1 MTATR
6 ALLGACLLLAL
17 TGCAMP
23 RPATPVRSDVP
34 ASSPAAAVASA
45 PQELRAADAAALRT
59 PAQVLRVWVA
69 PWEDAHGDLHGAAY
83 VYTEVEG
90 RRWLLGEPAPR
101 TTSPLLTPLQVERR
115 EARPPTAPAPDAA
128 RAPPRAAEPAKPPA
142 LH

>member
-6 ALLGACLLLAL
+6 ALLGILLLGLA
-17 TGCAMP
+17 GCAST
-23 RPATPVRSDVP
+23 RHATPVRSDVP
-34 ASSPAAAVASA
+34 TSNPAAAVASA
-45 PQELRAADAAALRT
+45 PQELRAADATALRT

-90 RRWLLGEPAPR
+90 RRWVLGEPAAR
-101 TTSPLLTPLQVERR
+101 TVSPVLTPLQVERR
-115 EARPPTAPAPDAA
+115 EARPPAAPAPDAA
-128 RAPPRAAEPAKPPA
+128 RAPPRPAEPAKPPA